1 MIEQKSGKIINISSL
16 ASEYAL
22 EDHIAYSVSK
32 RGLNM
37 MTKSMTVEWAQH
49 NIQIN

>member
-22 EDHIAYSVSK
+22 EDHIAYSVSNK
-32 RGLNM
+32 WLKYDDKVYDSRMGTTQYSN
-37 MTKSMTVEWAQH
+37 
-49 NIQIN
+49 